1 MRGGRRDNP
10 RKKGD
15 LQMTHI
21 ERHLRFHLTVLTVL
35 AALVVAAFVLE
46 GVGLALIV
54 ALLGVTLLA
63 LGLPF
68 GVIIEEEREL
78 PFRLNRR

>member
-1 MRGGRRDNP
+1 MR
-10 RKKGD
+10 
-15 LQMTHI
+15 HI

-35 AALVVAAFVLE
+35 VALVVVAFVLE
-46 GVGLALIV
+46 GGGLALIV

-63 LGLPF
+63 LGLPL
-68 GVIIEEEREL
+68 GVMIEEERGL